1 MKVTLITVCFNAADV
16 IAASMDSVFAQT
28 HSDIE
33 VIVIDGASTDGTVDI
48 LKRYSKPGKRLQG
61 LPTQEGTL
69 QERDTAGSLSGDP
82 AEVSGAGEEA
92 AGSLS
97 GDPAE
102 VAGAGEEAA
111 GSLAGDPAEVNEVS
125 GTVLSRGIDVLVSE
139 PDKGIYDA
147 MNKGLARATGEVI
160 GFVNAGDLLMT
171 PDTIAHVVA
180 AFQRSHA
187 DAVYGDIIMVD
198 EHDIHKVHRTW
209 LSGTYH
215 RENFRKGWMPP
226 HVGTF
231 IKKSVY
237 DRFGHFNTD
246 LRIGADYE
254 ILLRFLYKHR
264 IPTVHLREVLVRFR
278 LGGMSNGSVKHILK
292 ANREVRASWGLN
304 GLQAP
309 PLLVTRK
316 LWSKVLQFFH

>member
-1 MKVTLITVCFNAADV
+1 MKVTLITVCRNVAPV
-16 IAASMDSVFAQT
+16 IAETLDSVLSQT
-28 HSDIE
+28 HADIE
-33 VIVIDGASTDGTVDI
+33 LIVIDGASTDGTVEI
-48 LKRYSKPGKRLQG
+48 LESY
-61 LPTQEGTL
+61 
-69 QERDTAGSLSGDP
+69 RDRNRNG
-82 AEVSGAGEEA
+82 
-92 AGSLS
+92 
-97 GDPAE
+97 
-102 VAGAGEEAA
+102 
-111 GSLAGDPAEVNEVS
+111 
-125 GTVLSRGIDVLVSE
+125 RGITTLVSE

-147 MNKGLARATGEVI
+147 MNKGLRLATGEVI

-171 PDTIAHVVA
+171 PDVIAHVLK
-180 AFQRSHA
+180 AFERAHV

-198 EHDIHKVHRTW
+198 ENDVYKVHRTW

-237 DRFGHFNTD
+237 DQFGLFNTD

-254 ILLRFLYKHR
+254 ILLRFLYKHSIR
-264 IPTVHLREVLVRFR
+264 TIHLREVLVRFR
-278 LGGMSNGSVKHILK
+278 LGGMSNGNVKQILR
-292 ANREVRASWGLN
+292 ANREVRRSWKLN

-316 LWSKVLQFFH
+316 LWSKVMQFFH

>member
-1 MKVTLITVCFNAADV
+1 MKVTLITVCRNVAPV
-16 IAASMDSVFAQT
+16 IRETLNSVLAQT
-28 HSDIE
+28 HPDIE
-33 VIVIDGASTDGTVDI
+33 LIVIDGASTDGTVEI
-48 LKRYSKPGKRLQG
+48 LHEYVKSPQG
-61 LPTQEGTL
+61 LPTQERTL
-69 QERDTAGSLSGDP
+69 RDTQT
-82 AEVSGAGEEA
+82 
-92 AGSLS
+92 
-97 GDPAE
+97 
-102 VAGAGEEAA
+102 A
-111 GSLAGDPAEVNEVS
+111 GSLAGDPAEVGVGQHRIN
-125 GTVLSRGIDVLVSE
+125 TLVSE

-171 PDTIAHVVA
+171 PTVIEDVVH
-180 AFQRSHA
+180 AFQRAHV

-215 RENFRKGWMPP
+215 RSNFRKGWMPP

-231 IKKSVY
+231 IRKDVY
-237 DRFGHFNTD
+237 DRHGHFNTD

-254 ILLRFLYKHR
+254 ILLRFLYKHEV
-264 IPTVHLREVLVRFR
+264 PTVHLRSVLVRFR
-278 LGGMSNGSVKHILK
+278 LGGMSNGSVRHILN

-316 LWSKVLQFFH
+316 LWSKVMQFFH

>member
-1 MKVTLITVCFNAADV
+1 M
-16 IAASMDSVFAQT
+16 SQT
-28 HSDIE
+28 HPEIE
-33 VIVIDGASTDGTVDI
+33 LVVIDGASTDGTVEI
-48 LKRYSKPGKRLQG
+48 LREYAEPPQG

-69 QERDTAGSLSGDP
+69 RGFATAGSLGGDP
-82 AEVSGAGEEA
+82 AEV
-92 AGSLS
+92 
-97 GDPAE
+97 PR
-102 VAGAGEEAA
+102 
-111 GSLAGDPAEVNEVS
+111 
-125 GTVLSRGIDVLVSE
+125 RGITTLVIE
-139 PDKGIYDA
+139 PDNGIYDA
-147 MNKGLARATGEVI
+147 MNKGLARATGDII

-171 PDTIAHVVA
+171 PETIAQVVD
-180 AFQRSHA
+180 AFQCSHA

-215 RENFRKGWMPP
+215 RANFRKGWMPP

-231 IKKSVY
+231 IRKSVY

-254 ILLRFLYKHR
+254 ILLRFLYKHEV
-264 IPTVHLREVLVRFR
+264 PTVHLREVLVRFR

-292 ANREVRASWGLN
+292 ANREVRASWGIN

-316 LWSKVLQFFH
+316 LWSKVLQFFQ

>member
-1 MKVTLITVCFNAADV
+1 MTNWFGGTKSLSVVMSNRSVVRISLITVCRNVAPV
-16 IAASMDSVFAQT
+16 IAESLDSVLSQT
-28 HSDIE
+28 HPDIE
-33 VIVIDGASTDGTVDI
+33 LIVIDGASTDGTVEV
-48 LKRYSKPGKRLQG
+48 LERYRSGPGKR
-61 LPTQEGTL
+61 
-69 QERDTAGSLSGDP
+69 
-82 AEVSGAGEEA
+82 
-92 AGSLS
+92 
-97 GDPAE
+97 
-102 VAGAGEEAA
+102 
-111 GSLAGDPAEVNEVS
+111 
-125 GTVLSRGIDVLVSE
+125 GIDILVSE
-139 PDKGIYDA
+139 PDRGIYDA
-147 MNKGLARATGEVI
+147 MNKGLARATGDVI

-171 PDTIAHVVA
+171 PTVIADVVK
-180 AFQRSHA
+180 AFQRSHV

-231 IKKSVY
+231 IRKSAY

-254 ILLRFLYKHR
+254 ILLRFLYKHG

-278 LGGMSNGSVKHILK
+278 LGGMSNGNVKHILK
-292 ANREVRASWGLN
+292 ANREVRRSWGLN

-316 LWSKVLQFFH
+316 LWSKVMQFFH

>member
-1 MKVTLITVCFNAADV
+1 MKVTLITVCRNVAPV
-16 IAASMDSVFAQT
+16 IRETLDSILAQT
-28 HSDIE
+28 HPDIE
-33 VIVIDGASTDGTVDI
+33 LVVIDGASTDGTVEI
-48 LKRYSKPGKRLQG
+48 L
-61 LPTQEGTL
+61 
-69 QERDTAGSLSGDP
+69 RDYADP
-82 AEVSGAGEEA
+82 SRAE
-92 AGSLS
+92 
-97 GDPAE
+97 
-102 VAGAGEEAA
+102 
-111 GSLAGDPAEVNEVS
+111 
-125 GTVLSRGIDVLVSE
+125 SRGGRGITTLVTE

-147 MNKGLARATGEVI
+147 MNKGLRMATGEVI

-171 PDTIAHVVA
+171 PNVIAQVVD
-180 AFQRSHA
+180 AFQRSHV

-215 RENFRKGWMPP
+215 RSNFRKGWMPP

-231 IKKSVY
+231 IRKSAY

-254 ILLRFLYKHR
+254 ILLRFLYKHE

-292 ANREVRASWGLN
+292 ANREVRAAWGLN

-316 LWSKVLQFFH
+316 LWSKVMQFFA

>member
-1 MKVTLITVCFNAADV
+1 V
-16 IAASMDSVFAQT
+16 
-28 HSDIE
+28 E
-33 VIVIDGASTDGTVDI
+33 V
-48 LKRYSKPGKRLQG
+48 P
-61 LPTQEGTL
+61 
-69 QERDTAGSLSGDP
+69 
-82 AEVSGAGEEA
+82 
-92 AGSLS
+92 
-97 GDPAE
+97 
-102 VAGAGEEAA
+102 
-111 GSLAGDPAEVNEVS
+111 
-125 GTVLSRGIDVLVSE
+125 RGIDVLVSE

-147 MNKGLARATGEVI
+147 MNKGLARATGEII

-171 PDTIAHVVA
+171 TDTIAHVVD
-180 AFQRSHA
+180 AFRRSHA

-198 EHDIHKVHRTW
+198 EHDIFKVHRTW

-254 ILLRFLYKHR
+254 ILLRFLYKER

>member
-1 MKVTLITVCFNAADV
+1 VNVSLITVCRNVLPV
-16 IAASMDSVFAQT
+16 IRETLDSILAQT
-28 HSDIE
+28 HPDIE
-33 VIVIDGASTDGTVDI
+33 LIVIDGASTDGTVEI
-48 LKRYSKPGKRLQG
+48 LNSYRSAPGR
-61 LPTQEGTL
+61 
-69 QERDTAGSLSGDP
+69 
-82 AEVSGAGEEA
+82 
-92 AGSLS
+92 
-97 GDPAE
+97 
-102 VAGAGEEAA
+102 
-111 GSLAGDPAEVNEVS
+111 
-125 GTVLSRGIDVLVSE
+125 RGIDILVSE

-171 PDTIAHVVA
+171 PETIAHVVA

-198 EHDIHKVHRTW
+198 EKDIYKVHRTW

-215 RENFRKGWMPP
+215 RDNFRKGWMPP

-231 IKKSVY
+231 IRKSVY

-254 ILLRFLYKHR
+254 ILLRFLYKHHV
-264 IPTVHLREVLVRFR
+264 PTVHLREVLVRFR
-278 LGGMSNGSVKHILK
+278 LGGMSNGSIRHILK
-292 ANREVRASWGLN
+292 ANREVRASWGIN

-316 LWSKVLQFFH
+316 LWSKVMQFFH

>member
-16 IAASMDSVFAQT
+16 IAGSLDSVFAQT
-28 HSDIE
+28 HPDIE

-48 LKRYSKPGKRLQG
+48 LRKYLRQNPEPVQG

-69 QERDTAGSLSGDP
+69 QQREASAAGSLAEDP
-82 AEVSGAGEEA
+82 AEVGQVIPLPGLPTEEGTLQQQEAG
-92 AGSLS
+92 
-97 GDPAE
+97 
-102 VAGAGEEAA
+102 AA
-111 GSLAGDPAEVNEVS
+111 GSLAGDPVEVP
-125 GTVLSRGIDVLVSE
+125 RGIDVLVSE

-147 MNKGLARATGEVI
+147 MNKGLARATGEII

-171 PDTIAHVVA
+171 TDTIAHVVD
-180 AFQRSHA
+180 AFRRSHA

-198 EHDIHKVHRTW
+198 EHDIFKVHRTW

-254 ILLRFLYKHR
+254 ILLRFLYKER